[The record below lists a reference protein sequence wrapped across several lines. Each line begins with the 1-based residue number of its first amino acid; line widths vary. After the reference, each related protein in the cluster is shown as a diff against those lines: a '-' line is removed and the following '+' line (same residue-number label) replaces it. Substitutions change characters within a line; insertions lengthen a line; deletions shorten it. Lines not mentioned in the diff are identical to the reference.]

1 MLVKNWMSP
10 NIITI
15 DAEDTMDRA
24 LKIMREKKIR
34 LLPVMS
40 KGRLS
45 GILTDG
51 DLKRASASDATTLD
65 IHELL
70 YLISRIRV
78 KQIMSKKPIAVPSD
92 FTIEE
97 TAEILLKEKISG
109 VPVMGPDG
117 TVVGVITQSD
127 IFRALIS
134 LTGIGKRGI
143 QFAFRITDR
152 PGSIK
157 ALTDIIRN
165 YGGRMAS
172 ILSSYDGEPEGKR
185 KVYLRVYG
193 IDRGRLPQMLE
204 ELRAHGD
211 LRYLVDHAA
220 NRREIFE

>member
-1 MLVKNWMSP
+1 MLVRNWMSP
-10 NIITI
+10 TVITV

-24 LKIMREKKIR
+24 LKIMRENKIR
-34 LLPVMS
+34 LLPVVS

-45 GILTDG
+45 GVLTDG

-70 YLISRIRV
+70 YLISRITVSR
-78 KQIMSKKPIAVPSD
+78 IMSKKPITVPSD

-109 VPVMGPDG
+109 VPVLGPDG
-117 TVVGVITQSD
+117 DVVGVITQTD

-157 ALTDIIRN
+157 ALTDIIRA

-185 KVYLRVYG
+185 KVFLRVYG
-193 IDRGRLPQMLE
+193 IDRNRLPQLLT
-204 ELRAHGD
+204 ELRVYGA
-211 LRYLVDHAA
+211 LRYMVDHAS
-220 NRREIFE
+220 NQREIFE

>member
-1 MLVKNWMSP
+1 MATNV
-10 NIITI
+10 ITI
-15 DAEDTMDRA
+15 KADDTMDQA
-24 LKIMREKKIR
+24 LKIMRENKIR
-34 LLPVMS
+34 MLPVMK
-40 KGRLS
+40 KGRLC
-45 GILTDG
+45 GVLTDG

-65 IHELL
+65 VHELL
-70 YLISRIRV
+70 YLISRITV
-78 KQIMSKKPIAVPSD
+78 SQIMSKKPITVTSD

-97 TAEILLKEKISG
+97 TAEVLLKEKISG
-109 VPVMGPDG
+109 VPVIGEKDE
-117 TVVGVITQSD
+117 VVGVITQTD

-157 ALTDIIRN
+157 ALTDVIRA

-172 ILSSYDGEPEGKR
+172 ILSSYDHEPEGKR
-185 KVYLRVYG
+185 KVYIRAYG
-193 IDRGRLPQMLE
+193 IDRERLQSLLAT
-204 ELRAHGD
+204 LRTHGE